1 MIVCA
6 RASVLQY
13 SGRQISNIHIS
24 HIRINNDKA
33 RWIQC
38 GFMKIV
44 WLSSRVLGSDLC
56 STTQVQLANGLV
68 SKGHSVDFYSPG
80 ESVANEFNHHSIER
94 SSRRGFQA
102 RSVVKNLLEHLD
114 DINSADIVLIDWPV
128 YSIASKIKP
137 NVVLIDR
144 GPPADNGILAKL
156 QWHPWR
162 KAWSKANKGTT
173 VSPAHSRFVME
184 ETKSAEKSIEVIPA
198 GVDLELFQA
207 GKKDGPIKLGYHG
220 RVDAHR
226 GVMSLPMIL
235 AGLHSQGVDATLHIH
250 GTGDA
255 VERLKSMD
263 LEGFEVTDALPQEDL
278 AAKLAIY
285 DVGLLPMPE
294 HKVWSL
300 ASPLKRSEYLASG
313 MVVCGINHAGHQIE
327 SSGDW
332 LQLFSQKDFITS
344 TVSWIK
350 SLDRESLSNL
360 QSESRNFAEENLS
373 WSHSVDALESIILS

>member
-1 MIVCA
+1 M
-6 RASVLQY
+6 
-13 SGRQISNIHIS
+13 N
-24 HIRINNDKA
+24 
-33 RWIQC
+33 
-38 GFMKIV
+38 IV

-56 STTQVQLANGLV
+56 STTQIQLANGLV
-68 SKGHSVDFYSPG
+68 SKGHKVDFYSPG
-80 ESVANEFNHHSIER
+80 ESVANTFNHYSIQR

-102 RSVVKNLLEHLD
+102 RSVVKNLHEHLE
-114 DINSADIVLIDWPV
+114 DINSADVVLIDWPIF
-128 YSIASKIKP
+128 SIARKIKP

-144 GPPADNGILAKL
+144 GPPADNGILAML
-156 QWHPWR
+156 QWRPWR

-184 ETKSAEKSIEVIPA
+184 ETKSTEKSIQVIPA

-207 GKKDGPIKLGYHG
+207 GKKNGPIKLAYHG
-220 RVDAHR
+220 RVDVHR

-235 AGLHSQGVDATLHIH
+235 AGLHSQGVEATLHIH

-263 LEGFEVTDALPQEDL
+263 LEGFEVTDALPQKDL
-278 AAKLAIY
+278 AAKLASY

-294 HKVWSL
+294 HKVWRL
-300 ASPLKRSEYLASG
+300 ASPLKRSEYLACG
-313 MVVCGINHAGHQIE
+313 MVVCGIDHAGHQIE
-327 SSGDW
+327 ASSDW
-332 LQLFSQKDFITS
+332 LQLYTQKAFITS
-344 TVSWIK
+344 TISWIK
-350 SLDRESLSNL
+350 SLDRKSLSAL

>member
-1 MIVCA
+1 M
-6 RASVLQY
+6 
-13 SGRQISNIHIS
+13 N
-24 HIRINNDKA
+24 
-33 RWIQC
+33 
-38 GFMKIV
+38 IV

-56 STTQVQLANGLV
+56 STTQIQLANGLV

-80 ESVANEFNHHSIER
+80 KSVANAFNHHSIER

-102 RSVVKNLLEHLD
+102 RSIVKKLHEHLD
-114 DINSADIVLIDWPV
+114 EINSADVVLIDWPI

-137 NVVLIDR
+137 QVVLIDR

-156 QWHPWR
+156 QWRPWR

-173 VSPAHSRFVME
+173 VSSAHRQFVIE
-184 ETKSAEKSIEVIPA
+184 RTKSTNESIQVIPA
-198 GVDLELFQA
+198 GVDFELFQPA
-207 GKKDGPIKLGYHG
+207 PKEGPIKMAYHG
-220 RVDAHR
+220 RVDVHR

-235 AGLHSQGVDATLHIH
+235 AGLQLQGIDATLHIH
-250 GTGDA
+250 GTGNA
-255 VERLKSMD
+255 VERLRNIGMD
-263 LEGFEVTDALPQEDL
+263 GLEVTDVIPHEDL

-285 DVGLLPMPE
+285 DVGFLPMPE

-313 MVVCGINHAGHQIE
+313 MVVCGIGHAGHQIDD
-327 SSGDW
+327 SGDW
-332 LQLFSQKDFITS
+332 LQLFTQKEFITS

-350 SLDRESLSNL
+350 SLDRESLTAL
-360 QSESRNFAEENLS
+360 QKEARNYAEQNLS

>member
-1 MIVCA
+1 M
-6 RASVLQY
+6 
-13 SGRQISNIHIS
+13 N
-24 HIRINNDKA
+24 
-33 RWIQC
+33 
-38 GFMKIV
+38 IV

-56 STTQVQLANGLV
+56 STTQIQLANGLV

-80 ESVANEFNHHSIER
+80 KSVANAFNHHSIKR

-102 RSVVKNLLEHLD
+102 RSIVKKLHEHLD
-114 DINSADIVLIDWPV
+114 EINSADVVLIDWPI

-137 NVVLIDR
+137 QVVLIDR

-156 QWHPWR
+156 QWRPWR

-173 VSPAHSRFVME
+173 VSSAHRQFVIE
-184 ETKSAEKSIEVIPA
+184 RTKSTNESIQVIPA
-198 GVDLELFQA
+198 GVDFELFQPA
-207 GKKDGPIKLGYHG
+207 PKEGPIKMAYHG
-220 RVDAHR
+220 RVDVHR

-235 AGLHSQGVDATLHIH
+235 AGLQLQGIDATLHIH
-250 GTGDA
+250 GTGNA
-255 VERLKSMD
+255 VERLRNIGMD
-263 LEGFEVTDALPQEDL
+263 GLEVTDVIPHEDL

-285 DVGLLPMPE
+285 DVGFLPMPE

-313 MVVCGINHAGHQIE
+313 MVVCGIGHAGHQIDD
-327 SSGDW
+327 SGDW
-332 LQLFSQKDFITS
+332 LQLFTQKEFITS

-350 SLDRESLSNL
+350 SLDRESLTAL
-360 QSESRNFAEENLS
+360 QKEARNYAEQNLS